1 MRSSRV
7 VDETD
12 QAYLQFSK
20 TMKDIAMITTQTVQ
34 SSLPSE
40 MDLHT
45 LRRRAEEL
53 RAAHIKAI
61 VAGIVAYFS
70 RNDSLQGAE
79 IRV

>member
-1 MRSSRV
+1 
-7 VDETD
+7 
-12 QAYLQFSK
+12 
-20 TMKDIAMITTQTVQ
+20 MKDITMTPNQSVQ
-34 SSLPSE
+34 NSLPSE
-40 MDLHT
+40 MELHA

-53 RAAHIKAI
+53 RAAHIKAM

>member
-1 MRSSRV
+1 MTPNQS
-7 VDETD
+7 
-12 QAYLQFSK
+12 
-20 TMKDIAMITTQTVQ
+20 VQ
-34 SSLPSE
+34 NSLPSE
-40 MDLHT
+40 MELHA

-53 RAAHIKAI
+53 RAAHIKAM